1 MTEKAPKVITPNQ
14 RHRIRTSPLEKTFTI
29 LIYGILGFLGLM
41 CLLPFVHLIALSF
54 SGSAPVKAGKVTLW
68 PLEANIDAYK
78 YALDHPAFLRAFGIS
93 VLRVLVGMSI
103 SLFMLMITAYP
114 LSKSS
119 EASPLNPLFK
129 TLMIIAMLT
138 GGGLIPMYLVMSWL
152 HLTNTFWALVI
163 PGSLSLWNTFMVMN
177 FFRAIPAE
185 LEEAAVMD
193 GATSAQILVRIYI
206 PLSVPV
212 IATMALFVGVGHW
225 NDWFSGMLYMARTQD
240 YPLQTYLRQVI
251 TTPDF
256 STLTLEEMQK
266 YAQITSKN
274 NQAAQI
280 IIATFPIMCV
290 YPFLQK
296 YFMTGLTLG
305 SVKG

>member
-1 MTEKAPKVITPNQ
+1 MSDITAKRIHRH
-14 RHRIRTSPLEKTFTI
+14 RHRIQTSPVEKFFTC
-29 LIYGILGFLGLM
+29 LIYGILGFLGIM
-41 CLLPFVHLIALSF
+41 CLVPFVHLIALSF
-54 SGSAPVKAGKVTLW
+54 SGSDPVKAGKVMLW
-68 PLEANIDAYK
+68 PLQFNVDAYK
-78 YALDHPAFLRAFGIS
+78 YALDHPAFLRAFMIS
-93 VLRVLVGMSI
+93 VVRVIAGTSI
-103 SLFMLMITAYP
+103 SLFMLMVTAYP
-114 LSKSS
+114 LSKPA

-129 TLMIIAMLT
+129 VLMIVAMLT
-138 GGGLIPMYLVMSWL
+138 GGGLIPMYIVMSWL
-152 HLTNTFWALVI
+152 HLTNTFWALII

-177 FFRAIPAE
+177 FFRAIPTE
-185 LEEAAVMD
+185 LEEAAVVD

-256 STLTLEEMQK
+256 STLTVEEMQK

-280 IIATFPIMCV
+280 LIATFPIMCV
-290 YPFLQK
+290 YPFLQR

>member
-1 MTEKAPKVITPNQ
+1 MTSNATKVIHT
-14 RHRIRTSPLEKTFTI
+14 RKHRIRTSPVEKLFTV
-29 LIYGILGFLGLM
+29 LIYGILGFLGIM

-54 SGSAPVKAGKVTLW
+54 SGSVPVKAGKVTLW

-93 VLRVLVGMSI
+93 VMRVLVGMAI

-129 TLMIIAMLT
+129 VLMIIAMLT

-152 HLTNTFWALVI
+152 HLTNTFWALVV

-177 FFRAIPAE
+177 FFRAIPTE
-185 LEEAAVMD
+185 LEEAAVVD

-256 STLTLEEMQK
+256 STLTVEEMQK

-280 IIATFPIMCV
+280 LIATFPIMCV

-305 SVKG
+305 GVKG

>member
-1 MTEKAPKVITPNQ
+1 MSDTMREISSSA
-14 RHRIRTSPLEKTFTI
+14 RRRIRTSPAEKSFTF

-54 SGSAPVKAGKVTLW
+54 SGSDPVKAGKVTLW
-68 PLEANIDAYK
+68 PLQANIDAYK
-78 YALDHPAFLRAFGIS
+78 YALDHPAFLRAFFIS
-93 VLRVLVGMSI
+93 VRRVLVGMAI
-103 SLFMLMITAYP
+103 SLFMLLITAYP

-152 HLTNTFWALVI
+152 HLTNTFWALVV

-177 FFRAIPAE
+177 FFRAIPGE

-193 GATSAQILVRIYI
+193 GATSLQILSRVYI

-256 STLTLEEMQK
+256 STLTVEEMQK